1 MEVVVPML
9 QPTEFNFDSGCS
21 SPYITAQSSPKS
33 APDRPYSISA
43 PTSPIG
49 AAAIYRDFNSLT
61 LDTDPAISRVPFRW
75 EEKPGTPTSSP
86 PPPPSSTQDDHV
98 SDGNDFAFDFSG
110 QLDPSY
116 LTAAEELFEEGKIRP
131 LKPPPRLQAEELPSP
146 RSSKSP
152 KSRVFRRE
160 TFSLR
165 GAKRDSFDPF
175 EAAIEKAR
183 RGSVR
188 ERRHHA
194 RSLSPFRVSDI
205 LWSDRD
211 HDHPIESS
219 SKCDP
224 PRLSSSWAPFR
235 SGGRKWRLKD
245 LLLFRSSSEGRAA
258 TSGKD
263 PLRKYSA
270 AARVRAEEVRN
281 SSFRST
287 DSSSGSVSSG
297 RKGAA
302 VSAHELHYKANR
314 AVSEEL
320 RKKTFLPYKQ
330 GLLGC
335 LGFNPSLHGFG
346 FARGFQS

>member
-21 SPYITAQSSPKS
+21 SPYITAPSTPKR
-33 APDRPYSISA
+33 AYDRPYSISA
-43 PTSPIG
+43 PTSPTG
-49 AAAIYRDFNSLT
+49 VAAVYRDFNSLP
-61 LDTDPAISRVPFRW
+61 LDADPNISRVPFRW
-75 EEKPGTPTSSP
+75 EEKPGTPKSSP
-86 PPPPSSTQDDHV
+86 PPPPNTHDDPI
-98 SDGNDFAFDFSG
+98 SAGNDDFAFDFSG

-146 RSSKSP
+146 RSPKSP

-160 TFSLR
+160 TFSPR

-183 RGSVR
+183 RGSLR
-188 ERRHHA
+188 ERRNHA

-205 LWSDRD
+205 LWSDRN

-224 PRLSSSWAPFR
+224 PRISSSWAPFR

-263 PLRKYSA
+263 PLSKYSA

-287 DSSSGSVSSG
+287 DSSLGSARSG

-335 LGFNPSLHGFG
+335 LGFNPSFHG